1 MTSDGGGAGRV
12 RLFIRAD
19 EWQRRGAAALQ
30 ALHQGWWL
38 GWLDHRDLDDLAR
51 RQYARWPRY
60 RDDTYNTSG
69 LTRWEADAV
78 RAHFPAEG
86 AILVAAAGGGREV
99 VALARLGYRVE
110 GFDCVEALVACG
122 RETLMRFGVNARLEL
137 APPGGIPEGLGHHVG
152 AIVGW
157 GGYMH
162 IPGRGARIA
171 FLRGLRRHV
180 DAGAP
185 LLVSFFTRTGPSR
198 RLVWTQ
204 RIARALRRLRR
215 SPDPVEYGDTLD
227 RTFDH
232 LFTEDEI
239 AQEMKAADFA
249 LVSYAET
256 PYGHAVGRAV

>member
-19 EWQRRGAAALQ
+19 EWQRRGVAALQ
-30 ALHQGWWL
+30 ALHQGGWL

-69 LTRWEADAV
+69 LTRWEADVV

-86 AILVAAAGGGREV
+86 ALLVGAAGGGREAL
-99 VALARLGYRVE
+99 ALARSGYRVDA
-110 GFDCVEALVACG
+110 FDCVEPLVAYA
-122 RETLMRFGVNARLEL
+122 RETLSRLGVPVRLEL
-137 APPGGIPEGLGHHVG
+137 APPGGVPEGLGRHVG

-185 LLVSFFTRTGPSR
+185 LLVSFFTRAGPSR
-198 RLVWTQ
+198 RLDWTL
-204 RIARALRRLRR
+204 RIARTLRRLRR
-215 SPDPVEYGDTLD
+215 SPDVVEYGDTLD

-232 LFTEDEI
+232 LFTKDEI
-239 AQEMKAADFA
+239 AQEMAAADFA

-256 PYGHAVGRAV
+256 PYGHAVGRAL